1 MISNSTMGIQVKNK
15 FYVLIS
21 ISNKNIEYKIR
32 KLEYRYNITFY
43 NFIKN
48 LYFYLKAKYF
58 QYNYYYQL
66 PPKFLEENP
75 HLKKQYEYK

>member
-21 ISNKNIEYKIR
+21 LSNKRLEYKLR
-32 KLEYRYNITFY
+32 KLEYRYNITFF

-48 LYFYLKAKYF
+48 LYLYLKKVYFKYNF
-58 QYNYYYQL
+58 YYQL
-66 PPKFLEENP
+66 PVNFLEENP
-75 HLKKQYEYK
+75 Q